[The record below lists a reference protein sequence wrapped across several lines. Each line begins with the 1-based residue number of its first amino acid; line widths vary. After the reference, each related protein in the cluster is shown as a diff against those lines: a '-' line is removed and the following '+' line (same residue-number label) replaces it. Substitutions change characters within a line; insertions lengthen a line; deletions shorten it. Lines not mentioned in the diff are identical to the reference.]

1 MHEIV
6 TLQLG
11 EKSNYLATHFWNIQ
25 ESYFT
30 YSENEQSVV
39 DHDVHFRPGIGADGH
54 ETYTPRTIIY
64 DLKGGFGTLRK
75 FNALYDIQDEP
86 PHGLWDGSTATHR
99 EEAIRP
105 SDYQRR
111 LDMGLPTSQ
120 LRNSDVRYWSD
131 FNRVYYNPKSIVQ
144 LQEYELNSQIMPFEK
159 WEAGE
164 DLFQSLDKEFDLLDR
179 DIRPFA
185 EECDQMQGFQVLTG
199 ADDAWGGFAAKYLDA
214 LRDEYGKTSTWV
226 WGIEDCTRV
235 VRQKQLQR
243 ACNTARSLRS
253 IGQLASVYVRIA
265 APPSTLPGYVNL
277 GSGSDWETTAL
288 LCAGF
293 ESATLPTRFRGSDG
307 QKRGSLSL
315 LQDTLNT
322 SDNQNLF
329 ELQAKIGHATTE
341 ANGVSDGD
349 SHGPNGRM
357 RPEDTG
363 PADWEPQP
371 AQFDLEYLPRMRDP
385 SVTGPGHIFAQVE
398 CERGRSEHDP
408 FSLSLNPEDRLR
420 RRLNEESVVEIYQT
434 GLQFP
439 LLETFPSRLIE
450 ADRQHENG
458 LDISTALTCSSRMKD
473 RILELRNA
481 TCRMMPLDERESL
494 YSDLSQMAQN
504 YSFGFESGTDTGE
517 DD

>member
-6 TLQLG
+6 TVQLG
-11 EKSNYLATHFWNIQ
+11 QKSNYLATHFWNIQ

-75 FNALYDIQDEP
+75 FNALYEIQDEP
-86 PHGLWDGSTATHR
+86 LHGLWDGTTATHR
-99 EEAIRP
+99 EEAI
-105 SDYQRR
+105 
-111 LDMGLPTSQ
+111 
-120 LRNSDVRYWSD
+120 
-131 FNRVYYNPKSIVQ
+131 
-144 LQEYELNSQIMPFEK
+144 QEYELNSQIMPFEN

-179 DIRPFA
+179 DIRPFV
-185 EECDQMQGFQVLTG
+185 EECDQMQGFQILTG
-199 ADDAWGGFAAKYLDA
+199 ADDAWGGLAAKYLDT
-214 LRDEYGKTSTWV
+214 LRDEYGKTSMWV

-243 ACNTARSLRS
+243 ACNTARSLKS

-277 GSGSDWETTAL
+277 RSGSDWETTAL

-293 ESATLPTRFRGSDG
+293 ESATLPTRFRADG

-315 LQDTLNT
+315 LEDTLNT

-329 ELQAKIGHATTE
+329 ELQAKVGHATRE
-341 ANGVSDGD
+341 ANGVSNGEI
-349 SHGPNGRM
+349 HGSNGRM
-357 RPEDTG
+357 QPEENG
-363 PADWEPQP
+363 AADWQPQP
-371 AQFDLEYLPRMRDP
+371 AQFDLEYLPRMRDS
-385 SVTGPGHIFAQVE
+385 SVVGPGHIFAQIE

-408 FSLSLNPEDRLR
+408 FSLSLSPEDRLR

-439 LLETFPSRLIE
+439 LLETFPNRLIE
-450 ADRQHENG
+450 TNRQHENG
-458 LDISTALTCSSRMKD
+458 LDISTALACNSRMKD
-473 RILELRNA
+473 HILELRNA
-481 TCRMMPLDERESL
+481 TCRMMPLGERESL

>member
-1 MHEIV
+1 MHEVV
-6 TLQLG
+6 TVQLG
-11 EKSNYLATHFWNIQ
+11 QKSNYLATHFWNVQ

-54 ETYTPRTIIY
+54 ETYTPRTVIY

-75 FNALYDIQDEP
+75 FNALYEIEDEP
-86 PHGLWDGSTATHR
+86 LHGLWDGTTATHR
-99 EEAIRP
+99 EEAIQP

-120 LRNSDVRYWSD
+120 LRDSDVRYWSD

-144 LQEYELNSQIMPFEK
+144 LQEYELNSQIMPFEN

-179 DIRPFA
+179 DIRPFV

-199 ADDAWGGFAAKYLDA
+199 ADDAWGGFAAKYLDT
-214 LRDEYGKTSTWV
+214 LRDEYGKTSMWV

-243 ACNTARSLRS
+243 ACNTAKSLKS

-265 APPSTLPGYVNL
+265 APPSTLPGYVKL
-277 GSGSDWETTAL
+277 RSGSDWETTAL

-293 ESATLPTRFRGSDG
+293 ESATLPTRFRADG

-315 LQDTLNT
+315 LEDTLNT

-329 ELQAKIGHATTE
+329 ELQAKVGHATRE
-341 ANGVSDGD
+341 ANGVSNGEI
-349 SHGPNGRM
+349 HGSNGRM
-357 RPEDTG
+357 QPEENG
-363 PADWEPQP
+363 AADWQPQP
-371 AQFDLEYLPRMRDP
+371 AQFDLEYLPRMRDS
-385 SVTGPGHIFAQVE
+385 SVVGPGHIFAQIE

-408 FSLSLNPEDRLR
+408 FSLSLSPEDRLR

-439 LLETFPSRLIE
+439 LLETFPNRLIE
-450 ADRQHENG
+450 TNRQHENG
-458 LDISTALTCSSRMKD
+458 LDISTALACNSRMKD
-473 RILELRNA
+473 HILELRNA
-481 TCRMMPLDERESL
+481 TCRMMPLGERESL